1 MSWMRSLG
9 CVFVLSYC
17 YLVLQTDAQITDPS
31 EVAALKS
38 VKKNLVDP
46 MKHLS
51 SWERGDPCASNWT
64 GIFCFDT
71 YATDGYLHVR
81 ELQLLKMNLSGHLTP
96 ELGQLSRLIILDF
109 MWNELDGTIPKEIG
123 NISSL
128 QLLLLN
134 GNKLSGF
141 LPDELGYL
149 SKLDRLQVDM
159 NYISGPIPASF
170 ANLSSVKH
178 LHMNNNSIRGQI
190 PPELSKLSTLRHL
203 LLDNNNLSG
212 YLPPEFSDLPELRI
226 LQLDNNKFIGSGIP
240 DTYGNLSKL
249 AKLSLRNC
257 SLQGSIPGLSSIQNL
272 LYLDL
277 SKNELNGPLPP
288 TLFDNITTIDLS
300 DNHLNGSIPRS
311 FSNLPSL
318 QRL

>member
-1 MSWMRSLG
+1 
-9 CVFVLSYC
+9 
-17 YLVLQTDAQITDPS
+17 
-31 EVAALKS
+31 
-38 VKKNLVDP
+38 
-46 MKHLS
+46 
-51 SWERGDPCASNWT
+51 
-64 GIFCFDT
+64 
-71 YATDGYLHVR
+71 
-81 ELQLLKMNLSGHLTP
+81 
-96 ELGQLSRLIILDF
+96 
-109 MWNELDGTIPKEIG
+109 
-123 NISSL
+123 
-128 QLLLLN
+128 
-134 GNKLSGF
+134 
-141 LPDELGYL
+141 
-149 SKLDRLQVDM
+149 
-159 NYISGPIPASF
+159 
-170 ANLSSVKH
+170 
-178 LHMNNNSIRGQI
+178 MNNNSIRGQI

-212 YLPPEFSDLPELRI
+212 YLPPEFSNLPELRI

-288 TLFDNITTIDLS
+288 TLSDNITTIDLS
-300 DNHLNGSIPRS
+300 HNHLNGSIPRS